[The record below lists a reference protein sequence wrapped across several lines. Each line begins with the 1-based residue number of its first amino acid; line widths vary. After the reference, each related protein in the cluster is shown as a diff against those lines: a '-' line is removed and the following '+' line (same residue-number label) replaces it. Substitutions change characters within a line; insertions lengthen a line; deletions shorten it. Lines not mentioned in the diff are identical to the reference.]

1 MINYI
6 LEATGWI
13 GSALVMWAY
22 SFVALNKISPLSLKY
37 KVANLIGGIT
47 LTIFS
52 LYKESYPPAIV
63 NFIWSVLAVIAL
75 FKKQR

>member
-22 SFVALNKISPLSLKY
+22 SCVALNKISPLSLKY
-37 KVANLIGGIT
+37 KTANLIGGIT

-52 LYKESYPPAIV
+52 LYKDSYPTAIV
-63 NFIWSVLAVIAL
+63 NLIWSALAVIAL
-75 FKKQR
+75 LKKQQ